1 MAGFPCNGRGT
12 LHQVRTC
19 LYFAGTNMPQVES
32 IAMDTGVDDVFRNV
46 EYIRDK
52 WIMNRV
58 PRALFGCCA
67 GLAVV
72 AFTDPRPPSVVPV
85 VMLVVMLLIGMAGM
99 LVHVAISRLF
109 DAGPLWVGVGVL
121 LVVLL
126 AIFLVTGSSFRT
138 RPSSLPPAVFGWIG
152 VYLGVGY
159 IAYALSRHFYYP
171 SRPVVMLSTA
181 GITIQTPATVLIPWH
196 EIERIGPLEL
206 GRSTGFPNRFPD
218 VTTLTLDTEFY
229 ERQILPKK
237 RNAPNWDAMFYPEE
251 KQTQVALPHP
261 LWLGIDAKDIR
272 DPVEARWKAF
282 RDRRDVGT
290 SVPQTKAAPP
300 RGPTQVY
307 GRWAAD
313 GSIWQRISFLV
324 PLAGVLGL
332 TFALIAR
339 WLY

>member
-1 MAGFPCNGRGT
+1 
-12 LHQVRTC
+12 
-19 LYFAGTNMPQVES
+19 
-32 IAMDTGVDDVFRNV
+32 MDTGEDDVFRNV

-52 WIMNRV
+52 WIMNRM
-58 PRALFGCCA
+58 PRALLGCCA

-72 AFTDPRPPSVVPV
+72 AFTDPRPPSVLPV
-85 VMLVVMLLIGMAGM
+85 VLLLVLLLLGMAAM

-109 DAGPLWVGVGVL
+109 DAGPLWIGMGVL

-126 AIFLVTGSSFRT
+126 AILLFTGSVRT
-138 RPSSLPPAVFGWIG
+138 RSPSLPPAVFGWIG

-171 SRPVVMLSTA
+171 PRPNLMLSTA
-181 GITIQTPATVLIPWH
+181 GITIQTPATVQIPWH

-218 VTTLTLDTEFY
+218 VTTLTIDTEFY
-229 ERQILPKK
+229 ERQIRPKK
-237 RNAPNWDAMFYPEE
+237 RNAPNWDAVFYPEE

-272 DPVEARWKAF
+272 APVEARWKAF
-282 RDRRDVGT
+282 RDRRDAGAC
-290 SVPQTKAAPP
+290 VPQTKAPPP
-300 RGPTQVY
+300 RGQTQVY
-307 GRWAAD
+307 GRWAPD
-313 GSIWQRISFLV
+313 GSTWQRISFLV

-339 WLY
+339 WLH